1 MAEGGHVKSKLES
14 RKWQSTMIHFPLATC
29 QVQLTTCQVQLTTC
43 QVQLTTCQV
52 QLTTCHLQ
60 LTTCHLQLT
69 TYHLQLATYH
79 LQLATFDTT
88 PSPITLKAEKE
99 RVLVYSRGRLGTKN
113 DSTSWYHTTSAHT
126 WWRKFSVPTKVV
138 TQIAQLWMSNFGPLW
153 VSYKKTSKIFLS
165 LIRCV
170 AFQCGKQFI
179 LVK

>member
-43 QVQLTTCQV
+43 QVQLTTC
-52 QLTTCHLQ
+52 HLQ

-69 TYHLQLATYH
+69 TYH

-126 WWRKFSVPTKVV
+126 WWREFSVPTKVV
-138 TQIAQLWMSNFGPLW
+138 TQIFL
-153 VSYKKTSKIFLS
+153 KTIFL
-165 LIRCV
+165 
-170 AFQCGKQFI
+170 KQFFY
-179 LVK
+179 